1 MKYCPNC
8 GAENQKNAGFC
19 EQCGYKFTSLT
30 EESTATN
37 HSQTDIPEVATPV
50 RQATRAKQTSK
61 VPWIIGIVV
70 LLGVLVGGGIFFASY
85 GNNNS
90 TAPASSRST
99 TLSSRDS
106 STEETTET
114 SEVDEEELSQY
125 DQVIKEAKELTING
139 DYRGSSLKL
148 ASIPVSDLSKD
159 EFSVIREAVQDLTQE
174 NNVGIQDEKKKEMN
188 SQGNGNV
195 ATPSVS
201 NGGFAGDLAKWA
213 NTYTFY
219 YSQGGQKQSSLTI
232 AANGGVTQN
241 NYDGTQYFGK
251 ATIAGASGS
260 ILSYETNALYP
271 NTMPNTKSI
280 RPDVQINVQWDVGG
294 TQTFYGYLSYSSRLA
309 LTDGIAKGSGVNE
322 VWISY

>member
-8 GAENQKNAGFC
+8 GAANQKDAAFC
-19 EQCGYKFTSLT
+19 EQCGHKLTSVA
-30 EESTATN
+30 EESTTVDNVQNDEAEM
-37 HSQTDIPEVATPV
+37 ITPV
-50 RQATRAKQTSK
+50 RRTTKANQSSK

-70 LLGVLVGGGIFFASY
+70 LLGVVVGGGIFFASY
-85 GNNNS
+85 GNNNPE
-90 TAPASSRST
+90 PAASRTTSISKESSSEE
-99 TLSSRDS
+99 S
-106 STEETTET
+106 EETSDTVE
-114 SEVDEEELSQY
+114 DELSKY
-125 DQVIKEAKELTING
+125 DEIIRDAKEMTING
-139 DYRGSSLKL
+139 EYRESSLLL

-159 EFSVIREAVQDLTQE
+159 EFRVIRDAVQDLTQE
-174 NNVGIQDEKKKEMN
+174 NNNGIQDEKKKEMSDQAANNN
-188 SQGNGNV
+188 SQ
-195 ATPSVS
+195 TVS

-219 YSQGGQKQSSLTI
+219 YSQSGQKQSSLTI

-241 NYDGTQYFGK
+241 NYNGTQYFGK

-271 NTMPNTKSI
+271 STMPNTKSI
-280 RPDVQINVQWDVGG
+280 RPDVQINVQWDGGG

-309 LTDGIAKGSGVNE
+309 LTDGVVKGAGVNE